1 MDSHI
6 QLEQTPHGYI
16 QLHPGWAWKPCG
28 HPPRDNSALK
38 DNTARGCFGVWIPVI
53 FTDSFAAIVMKDNKQ
68 EGGDQGCQILK
79 ELTPSSHHTAK
90 SATAEPKTGLSS
102 FILPALV
109 ICSTKIPSEDNTF
122 ILSNNNARKITLL
135 HVFLCSLKAGQCIES
150 FQGWISYFFRN
161 NSFTQCRL
169 NQWKT

>member
-6 QLEQTPHGYI
+6 QLEQIPHGYI

-53 FTDSFAAIVMKDNKQ
+53 FTDSFAAIIMKDNKQ

-122 ILSNNNARKITLL
+122 ILSNNNARKS
-135 HVFLCSLKAGQCIES
+135 LCSMFSCVHLKQDNALRV
-150 FQGWISYFFRN
+150 FRAEFHIFLETTLSHN
-161 NSFTQCRL
+161 AD
-169 NQWKT
+169 